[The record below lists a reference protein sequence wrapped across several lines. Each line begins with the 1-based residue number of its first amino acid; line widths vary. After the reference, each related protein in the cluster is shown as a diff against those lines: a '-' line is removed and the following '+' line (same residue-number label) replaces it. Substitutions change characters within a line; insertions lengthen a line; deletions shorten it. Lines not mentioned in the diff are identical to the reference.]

1 MLSTCETRAALY
13 VRASSDHQDYST
25 RHQEAALRSYAAE
38 HAYRVTAVYRDE
50 GRSGLSL
57 DGRAGLIALFECIKS
72 GKADFSAVLVYDVS
86 RWGRFQ
92 DVDEAAYYEY
102 ACRRAGI
109 AVSYCAEPFAN
120 DGTPLAALIKGLK
133 RAMAAE
139 YSRELSS
146 KVFQAQ
152 VRMTRA
158 GYKQGGAAG
167 YALRRMVLSAS
178 GKQKGIVGPGE
189 RKSMPSDRM
198 TFVPG
203 PEDEIAVVGRIYT
216 MYVDN
221 GMADCRI
228 AEQLNAEG
236 TVTDTGRPWTAH
248 IVKQI
253 LTNEKYAGSMV
264 FNRSTQRMRTKRR
277 PNDAVNWARREN
289 AFAAIVPRDRFESA
303 LAERRRRRKHWT
315 NDEMLDVLRDIL
327 VEHGTVTPELIEAGS
342 WPSVKSFA
350 LRFNGLVA
358 AMALAGVCENS
369 VSRSTIAR
377 YRLRCV
383 TRDMTIELE
392 RCISVTQ
399 AISEAISPRTW
410 RLNGTTVRLLCTRC
424 RDERSHPCWKV
435 TLAHNPVVDF
445 VIWIRMDLENVLPA
459 QVYLIPVAAF
469 PDRQYIWPSTRTLAK
484 YEPYTHPDIA
494 SMFGISRA

>member
-1 MLSTCETRAALY
+1 MMSLGETCAALY
-13 VRASSDHQDYST
+13 LRASSEHQDYST
-25 RHQEAALRSYAAE
+25 SHQEAALRTYASE
-38 HAYRVTAVYRDE
+38 HSYRVTAVYRDE

-57 DGRAGLIALFECIKS
+57 DGRAALIALFECIKS
-72 GKADFSAVLVYDVS
+72 GNADFSAVLVYDVS

-109 AVSYCAEPFAN
+109 TVSYCAEPFAN

-152 VRMTRA
+152 VRMTHA

-167 YALRRMVLSAS
+167 YGLRRMVLSAS
-178 GKQKGIVGPGE
+178 GTPKGIVGHGE
-189 RKSMPSDRM
+189 RKSMPSDRL
-198 TFVPG
+198 TLVPG
-203 PEDEIAVVGRIYT
+203 PDAEIVIVHRIYG
-216 MYVDN
+216 MFVDD
-221 GMADCRI
+221 GLADCRI
-228 AEQLNAEG
+228 AERLNAEG
-236 TVTDTGRPWTAH
+236 TLTDTGRPWTSH

-253 LTNEKYAGSMV
+253 LTNEKYCGSMV

-277 PNDAVNWARREN
+277 PNDAANWARCEN

-303 LAERRRRRKHWT
+303 AAERRRRRKHWT
-315 NDEMLDVLRDIL
+315 NEEMLDVLRQIL
-327 VEHGTVTPELIEAGS
+327 VEHGTVTPELIDAGS
-342 WPSVKSFA
+342 WPAVKSFT

-358 AMALAGVCENS
+358 AMVLAGVHEGA
-369 VSRSTIAR
+369 VSPSTITR

-383 TRDMTIELE
+383 TRDMTTELE
-392 RCISVTQ
+392 RCAAAARADIES
-399 AISEAISPRTW
+399 ISPRTW
-410 RLNGTTVRLLCTRC
+410 RLNGTMVRLLCTRC

-435 TLAHNPVVDF
+435 TLAHDPVVDF
-445 VIWIRMDLENVLPA
+445 VIWVRMDLENELPA
-459 QVYLIPVAAF
+459 QAYLLPVAAF

-484 YEPYTHPDIA
+484 YEPYAHRDIA
-494 SMFGISRA
+494 SMFGISRN